1 MTQDAAHTLDE
12 QKLAIDR
19 LRVEIEKERLELDN
33 NFFRK
38 YAVSI
43 VALAV
48 CVTTGTFGLFQVRV
62 ADINRSTEISL
73 EHYRATFQMKQDLVK
88 DFSTVFHKT
97 AHTYHALWFR
107 IELLDLEM
115 AKAPPQRD
123 QGKIQSWRHESKD
136 LHTDFLKAEPLESVI
151 YKISALYT
159 LPEIQE
165 LCSEFL
171 AEWKSFDEIYHEMV
185 KKSYNEQGHLSKTE
199 VEAHQKKREEMES
212 RLDTLRGKLLILM
225 YKELGEGQRDSLK

>member
-1 MTQDAAHTLDE
+1 MMQDPSHTFDE
-12 QKLAIDR
+12 QQLALDR
-19 LRVEIEKERLELDN
+19 LRVEIEKDRLELDKT
-33 NFFRK
+33 FFRK

-48 CVTTGTFGLFQVRV
+48 CVATGTFGLFQVQV
-62 ADINRSTEISL
+62 ASINRNTELSMG
-73 EHYRATFQMKQDLVK
+73 HHRATFQLKQDLVK
-88 DFSTVFHKT
+88 EFSTVFHKA

-115 AKAPPQRD
+115 TKAPPQRD

-136 LHTDFLKAEPLESVI
+136 LHADFLKAEPLEGVI

-171 AEWKSFDEIYHEMV
+171 AEWKSFDDIYHVMV
-185 KKSYNEQGHLSKTE
+185 KKSYDEQGHLSITE
-199 VEAHQKKREEMES
+199 VAANQKKREEMES
-212 RLDTLRGKLLILM
+212 RVDTLRGKLLILM
-225 YKELGEGQRDSLK
+225 YKELGKA